1 MDKFSHPGKLNSIPR
16 AQLQGNVMD
25 IGPDRFQPRAKLW
38 TVIGYGLMVLGTA
51 AVFLLIRHY
60 GETLVAPPAS
70 GGPSFAGTA
79 TRQSD
84 VLLHLMVALAA
95 IILAGQV
102 CARLFVRLGQPP
114 VIGEVVA
121 GIFLGPSLL
130 GPEVSALV
138 LSPSVAPFLGVIA
151 QLGVILYMFLVGL
164 ELNLG
169 RLRQR
174 SHATVAISHASI
186 LAPFILGATAAIGL
200 YPRLSYSNV
209 PFTSFALFMAVAMS
223 ITAFP
228 VLARILTDRRMART
242 ELGVI
247 ALSCAAID
255 GVTAWCLLA
264 LVVGVAKAQIG
275 EGFLVAAGAL
285 AYVGFMFLVV
295 RPVLAGVMQRFKVE
309 ELSRGAVG
317 MVLFAL

>member
-1 MDKFSHPGKLNSIPR
+1 
-16 AQLQGNVMD
+16 MD
-25 IGPDRFQPRAKLW
+25 IGSDRFQPRAKLW

-121 GIFLGPSLL
+121 GILLGPSLL

-138 LSPSVAPFLGVIA
+138 LPPSVAPFLGVIA

-169 RLRQR
+169 LLRQR
-174 SHATVAISHASI
+174 SHAPWSPSRTPASSCRFVLGPA
-186 LAPFILGATAAIGL
+186 LALVL
-200 YPRLSYSNV
+200 YPRLSRAATCPSPV
-209 PFTSFALFMAVAMS
+209 SPCSWASPCRSPPFRCWPAS
-223 ITAFP
+223 
-228 VLARILTDRRMART
+228 
-242 ELGVI
+242 
-247 ALSCAAID
+247 
-255 GVTAWCLLA
+255 
-264 LVVGVAKAQIG
+264 
-275 EGFLVAAGAL
+275 
-285 AYVGFMFLVV
+285 
-295 RPVLAGVMQRFKVE
+295 
-309 ELSRGAVG
+309 
-317 MVLFAL
+317 